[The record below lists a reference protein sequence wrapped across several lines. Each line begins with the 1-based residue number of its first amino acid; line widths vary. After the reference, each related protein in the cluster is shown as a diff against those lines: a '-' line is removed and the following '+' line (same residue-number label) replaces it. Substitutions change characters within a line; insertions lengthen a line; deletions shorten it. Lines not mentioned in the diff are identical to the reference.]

1 MFLLKLLW
9 NKWITPCINSDLAP
23 VAGAFGV
30 LVLVVKMLLMY
41 LEAGQEREQSSE
53 RRSEEKRGKRI
64 QNVKVNRTRDESL
77 ERHRMCG
84 TLRGPDKPL

>member
-1 MFLLKLLW
+1 MVLLKLLW
-9 NKWITPCINSDLAP
+9 NKWITPASIQIWLL

-41 LEAGQEREQSSE
+41 LRLVKRENKALESE
-53 RRSEEKRGKRI
+53 VKRAERI

-77 ERHRMCG
+77 KRHRMRG
-84 TLRGPDKPL
+84 SLRDGQD

>member
-1 MFLLKLLW
+1 MPLLKLLW
-9 NKWITPCINSDLAP
+9 NKWITPASIQIWLL

-41 LEAGQEREQSSE
+41 LKLVKKENKALESE
-53 RRSEEKRGKRI
+53 VKRAERI
-64 QNVKVNRTRDESL
+64 QNVTINNTRDESL
-77 ERHRMCG
+77 KRHRMRG

>member
-9 NKWITPCINSDLAP
+9 NKWITPASIQIWLL

-41 LEAGQEREQSSE
+41 LRLVKKENKALN
-53 RRSEEKRGKRI
+53 EEVKRAERI

-77 ERHRMCG
+77 ERHRMHG

>member
-1 MFLLKLLW
+1 LGALLKLLW
-9 NKWITPCINSDLAP
+9 NKWITPASIQIWLL

-41 LEAGQEREQSSE
+41 LKLVKKENKALESE
-53 RRSEEKRGKRI
+53 VKRAERI
-64 QNVKVNRTRDESL
+64 QNVKINNTRDESL
-77 ERHRMCG
+77 KRHRMRG

>member
-1 MFLLKLLW
+1 MPLLKLLW
-9 NKWITPCINSDLAP
+9 NKWITPASLQIWLL

-41 LEAGQEREQSSE
+41 LKLVKKENKALESEVRRAERV
-53 RRSEEKRGKRI
+53 

-77 ERHRMCG
+77 ERHRMHG

>member
-9 NKWITPCINSDLAP
+9 NKWITPASIQIWLL

-41 LEAGQEREQSSE
+41 LRLVKKENKALN
-53 RRSEEKRGKRI
+53 EEVKRAERI
-64 QNVKVNRTRDESL
+64 QNVRITQTRGEALKRLKS
-77 ERHRMCG
+77 
-84 TLRGPDKPL
+84 RGSVRDD

>member
-1 MFLLKLLW
+1 MPLLKLLW
-9 NKWITPCINSDLAP
+9 NKWITPASIQIWLL

-41 LEAGQEREQSSE
+41 LKLVKKENKALESE
-53 RRSEEKRGKRI
+53 VKRAERI
-64 QNVKVNRTRDESL
+64 QNVQINNTRDESL
-77 ERHRMCG
+77 KRHRMRG

>member
-1 MFLLKLLW
+1 LGTLLKLLW
-9 NKWITPCINSDLAP
+9 NKWITPASIQIWLL

-41 LEAGQEREQSSE
+41 LKLVKKENKALESE
-53 RRSEEKRGKRI
+53 VKRAERI
-64 QNVKVNRTRDESL
+64 QNVKINRTRDESL
-77 ERHRMCG
+77 ERHRMRG

>member
-1 MFLLKLLW
+1 MVLLKLLW
-9 NKWITPCINSDLAP
+9 NKWITPASIQIWLL

-41 LEAGQEREQSSE
+41 LKLVKKENKALESE
-53 RRSEEKRGKRI
+53 VKRAERI
-64 QNVKVNRTRDESL
+64 QYVQINNTRDESL
-77 ERHRMCG
+77 KRHRMRG

>member
-1 MFLLKLLW
+1 MVLLKLLW
-9 NKWITPCINSDLAP
+9 NKWITPASIQIWLL

-41 LEAGQEREQSSE
+41 LKLVKKENKALESE
-53 RRSEEKRGKRI
+53 VKRAERI
-64 QNVKVNRTRDESL
+64 QNVQINNTRDESL
-77 ERHRMCG
+77 KRHRMRG

>member
-1 MFLLKLLW
+1 MPLLKLLW
-9 NKWITPCINSDLAP
+9 NKWITPASIQIWLL
-23 VAGAFGV
+23 VACAFGV

-41 LEAGQEREQSSE
+41 LKLVKKENKALESE
-53 RRSEEKRGKRI
+53 VKRAERI

-77 ERHRMCG
+77 KRHRMHG

>member
-1 MFLLKLLW
+1 MGTLLKLLW
-9 NKWITPCINSDLAP
+9 NKWITPASIQIWLL

-41 LEAGQEREQSSE
+41 LKLVKKENKALESE
-53 RRSEEKRGKRI
+53 VKRAERI
-64 QNVKVNRTRDESL
+64 QNVQINNTRDESL
-77 ERHRMCG
+77 KRHRMRG